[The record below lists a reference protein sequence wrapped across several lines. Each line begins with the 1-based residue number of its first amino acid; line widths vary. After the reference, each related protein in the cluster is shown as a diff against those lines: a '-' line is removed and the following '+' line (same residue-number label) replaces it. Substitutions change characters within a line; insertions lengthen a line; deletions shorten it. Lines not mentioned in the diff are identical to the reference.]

1 MSGMN
6 AASEVAELR
15 TLIRHH
21 EHQYYVLD
29 NPEVTDSEYD
39 QLVRRLQKLEEEH
52 PELLT
57 ADSPTQRVG
66 GRPKEGFQKI
76 AHSSAMLSLD
86 NALDPEE
93 LRAFD
98 ARVRELLGGE

>member
-1 MSGMN
+1 MN

-76 AHSSAMLSLD
+76 AHSSAMLMPLPPVTICCRPSPTTMFFM
-86 NALDPEE
+86 AMS
-93 LRAFD
+93 FI
-98 ARVRELLGGE
+98 